1 MSERWQPICPT
12 PPDLVTPRPIDPNGV
27 TGPTPGQ
34 ARGPG
39 WRRTAPRLYVPASV
53 GDEVVEQRI
62 LEQAQRLP
70 DQGAVTGWAALRLH
84 GGGFFD
90 GLDSGDLRRLPVPLA
105 VPRSGKMRADPG
117 FVVVR
122 SDVPP
127 EELTSRYGIRCTSVA
142 RALFDEVR
150 RRHELRAA
158 VAAVDMVLAARLA
171 RRPDLLEYA
180 DHRLGRPG
188 SRLFA
193 RAVAL
198 SVERSRSPKESELR
212 LIWVLDAGLPSPR
225 CNWPVAD
232 SSGRFIGKPDLLCVE
247 LGVYGEFDGADHRG
261 RERHRRDVERED
273 LFRRTGLEG
282 FTVVGAEIQD
292 TGLVVGRM
300 CAAVE
305 RASRSGV
312 PKNWMVRRD
321 PGPLW

>member
-1 MSERWQPICPT
+1 M
-12 PPDLVTPRPIDPNGV
+12 
-27 TGPTPGQ
+27 
-34 ARGPG
+34 
-39 WRRTAPRLYVPASV
+39 
-53 GDEVVEQRI
+53 
-62 LEQAQRLP
+62 
-70 DQGAVTGWAALRLH
+70 TGWAALRLH

-90 GLDSGDLRRLPVPLA
+90 GLDSGDLQRLPVPLA
-105 VPRSGKMRADPG
+105 VPRSGRMRADPA

-127 EELTSRYGIRCTSVA
+127 EERVARHGIRCTTVV

-171 RRPDLLEYA
+171 QRSELLEYA
-180 DHRLGRPG
+180 DQRAGRPG

-193 RAVAL
+193 NAVAL

-212 LIWVLDAGLPSPR
+212 LTWVLDAGLPSPR

-232 SSGRFIGKPDLLCVE
+232 ASGRYIGKPDLLCVE
-247 LGVYGEFDGADHRG
+247 LGVYGEFDGAEHRG
-261 RERHRRDVERED
+261 RERHRRDVTRED

-282 FTVVGAEIQD
+282 FTVVGAEIDD
-292 TGLVVGRM
+292 TSLVVERM

-305 RASRSGV
+305 RARRSGV
-312 PKNWMVRRD
+312 PKTWLVRRD